1 MQIELAQFISQ
12 ATLFSRKNI
21 LIVDLTQGVR
31 LREGVPNCRHLTCSL
46 NGGERVGE
54 NTSFNSFFYLQK
66 SSKRGRCVPSYFPFW
81 RTSTHTHKHTRTKR
95 IQMYTH
101 SGNYLQIWL
110 DGITLLAWTVLLAEP
125 AVSHRAFDVI
135 TVADWWLCGTDHKFR
150 RLPQPQCDASTSV
163 CTSNT
168 SRSGCTAQFWRGVAG
183 RDRRR
188 DHTWRVQ
195 AVPMILMGCNIAS
208 PSTCLMYF
216 AF

>member
-1 MQIELAQFISQ
+1 MGVKEWGRTPHS
-12 ATLFSRKNI
+12 TLFF
-21 LIVDLTQGVR
+21 
-31 LREGVPNCRHLTCSL
+31 P
-46 NGGERVGE
+46 
-54 NTSFNSFFYLQK
+54 LQK

-81 RTSTHTHKHTRTKR
+81 QTHKHTRTKR

-101 SGNYLQIWL
+101 RGNYLQIWL

-150 RLPQPQCDASTSV
+150 RLPQPQRDASTSV

-168 SRSGCTAQFWRGVAG
+168 SRSGCTAQFWWGVAG

>member
-1 MQIELAQFISQ
+1 MTAS
-12 ATLFSRKNI
+12 
-21 LIVDLTQGVR
+21 LTY
-31 LREGVPNCRHLTCSL
+31 SL
-46 NGGERVGE
+46 NGGEGVGE
-54 NTSFNSFFYLQK
+54 KTSFNSFFTCTNPQREGGVSLPTLLFDEHQHTY
-66 SSKRGRCVPSYFPFW
+66 
-81 RTSTHTHKHTRTKR
+81 THTKI

-101 SGNYLQIWL
+101 RGNYIHKWL

-150 RLPQPQCDASTSV
+150 RLPQPQRDASTSV

-168 SRSGCTAQFWRGVAG
+168 SRSGCTAQFWWGVAG

-195 AVPMILMGCNIAS
+195 AVPMILVGCNIDRV
-208 PSTCLMYF
+208 YF
-216 AF
+216 RNVIDLVHV

>member
-1 MQIELAQFISQ
+1 MGVKEWGRTPHS
-12 ATLFSRKNI
+12 TLFFTCKNP
-21 LIVDLTQGVR
+21 Q
-31 LREGVPNCRHLTCSL
+31 REGGVSL
-46 NGGERVGE
+46 PTFLSGEHQHIHT
-54 NTSFNSFFYLQK
+54 NTQ
-66 SSKRGRCVPSYFPFW
+66 
-81 RTSTHTHKHTRTKR
+81 THKHTRTKR

-150 RLPQPQCDASTSV
+150 RLPQPQRDASTSV

-188 DHTWRVQ
+188 DQTWRVQ

>member
-1 MQIELAQFISQ
+1 MFAKWGWKS
-12 ATLFSRKNI
+12 
-21 LIVDLTQGVR
+21 
-31 LREGVPNCRHLTCSL
+31 
-46 NGGERVGE
+46 GGEHLIQLFFLPAKILKEREVCPFLLSFLTNI
-54 NTSFNSFFYLQK
+54 NTHAHIQK
-66 SSKRGRCVPSYFPFW
+66 EY
-81 RTSTHTHKHTRTKR
+81 

-101 SGNYLQIWL
+101 RGNNIHKWL

-150 RLPQPQCDASTSV
+150 RLPQPQRDASTSV

-168 SRSGCTAQFWRGVAG
+168 SRSGCTAQLWRGVAG

-188 DHTWRVQ
+188 DHTWSLQ
-195 AVPMILMGCNIAS
+195 AVPMIMMGCNIAS